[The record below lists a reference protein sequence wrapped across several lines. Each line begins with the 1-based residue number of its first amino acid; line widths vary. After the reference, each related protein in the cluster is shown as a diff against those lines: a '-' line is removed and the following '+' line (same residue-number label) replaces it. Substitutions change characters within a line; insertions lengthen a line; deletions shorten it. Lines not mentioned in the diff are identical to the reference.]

1 MATTVLHEF
10 PSSIVKLKGAK
21 DQSCEVWL
29 EFSQAVY
36 EEMVDKMSHTHTHM
50 DDGKK
55 GYHKSSICHN
65 VSGCPLDL
73 TENTILD
80 QPGL

>member
-36 EEMVDKMSHTHTHM
+36 EEMVDKMSHTHTHTWTM
-50 DDGKK
+50 EKK
-55 GYHKSSICHN
+55 VITKVQSVTMCQ
-65 VSGCPLDL
+65 VVLW
-73 TENTILD
+73 T
-80 QPGL
+80 